1 MSWAT
6 RGLWVVIAILGII
19 ALQLGTLKQLG
30 LLDGP
35 NQTLIVDAK
44 AVVRIFIEE
53 RGQHLSE
60 EALRD
65 AIREFDRLVM
75 AEARD
80 LHAETGA
87 LLINANHIL
96 AGGIEI
102 SDAFAARVITRWDQI
117 Q

>member
-6 RGLWVVIAILGII
+6 RGLWIVIAILGIV

-30 LLDGP
+30 LLNGP
-35 NQTLIVDAK
+35 NQILMVDAN

-65 AIREFDRLVM
+65 AIRDFDRLVM
-75 AEARD
+75 SEAQD
-80 LHAETGA
+80 IHAETGA
-87 LLINANHIL
+87 LLLNANHIL
-96 AGGIEI
+96 AGGVEI
-102 SDAFAARVITRWDQI
+102 SDAFAARVIARWDQT